1 MFDPRSYRKACDRMT
16 LDAEK
21 IEEMI
26 LMTKNQKK
34 RTMGRRPMRV
44 AMLAAAVVAA
54 LGITASAA
62 EIPAVKEFF
71 ATIFVTVTSDDAS
84 LNLPSVAVEEREG
97 RSILIVDGEETD
109 VTDAL
114 AREGGYLY
122 EGDGFQVA
130 VDENGVAMV
139 TSYGDD
145 GTTVSWSTEGGA
157 TRDGV
162 VYTVTADDKDES
174 YHNYTIIGEVE
185 GAELP
190 AEADGMATYEITTD
204 GDGVISV
211 RSAVEE

>member
-130 VDENGVAMV
+130 VDENGVAVV
-139 TSYGDD
+139 TSYGEN
-145 GTTVSWSTEGGA
+145 GMTVSYSTEDPEVQGGM
-157 TRDGV
+157 

>member
-1 MFDPRSYRKACDRMT
+1 
-16 LDAEK
+16 
-21 IEEMI
+21 
-26 LMTKNQKK
+26 
-34 RTMGRRPMRV
+34 MGRRPMRV
-44 AMLAAAVVAA
+44 AMLTAAVVAA

-130 VDENGVAMV
+130 VDENGVAVV

-157 TRDGV
+157 TQDGA
-162 VYTVTADDKDES
+162 VYTVTADDEDES

-185 GAELP
+185 GAEFP
-190 AEADGMATYEITTD
+190 AEADSMGTYEITTD

>member
-16 LDAEK
+16 LDGEK

-26 LMTKNQKK
+26 LMTENQEK
-34 RTMGRRPMRV
+34 RTIGRRPMRV

-122 EGDGFQVA
+122 EGDGFEVA
-130 VDENGVAMV
+130 VDENGVAVV
-139 TSYGDD
+139 TSYGEN
-145 GTTVSWSTEGGA
+145 GMTVSYSTEDPEVQ
-157 TRDGV
+157 DGV
-162 VYTVTADDKDES
+162 VYKVTADDEDES

-211 RSAVEE
+211 RSAAEE